1 MTIIS
6 RIIIICKFR
15 LIQIF
20 MYHVLSSK
28 NIPNKLNSI
37 GSEYIMVTFFGKKV
51 LQVGKQ
57 PTYNNQ
63 DE

>member
-28 NIPNKLNSI
+28 NIPNKPASI
-37 GSEYIMVTFFGKKV
+37 ASEYGDIFWKKSSASRQTTN
-51 LQVGKQ
+51 L
-57 PTYNNQ
+57 
-63 DE
+63 